1 MFEYDTDT
9 LKHVQ
14 EVQLMIFKDFIE
26 ICEKND
32 LEYYAYGG
40 TVLGAIR
47 HKGFIPWDDDIDI
60 LMFREDYEKFL
71 KIMGETKSSKYELLN
86 IDKNEDYH
94 YMFSKMSL
102 KGTSFRNYW
111 CLEKSFNVGIN
122 IDIFIFYY
130 IPSKDFSF
138 SI

>member
-86 IDKNEDYH
+86 ID
-94 YMFSKMSL
+94 
-102 KGTSFRNYW
+102 
-111 CLEKSFNVGIN
+111 
-122 IDIFIFYY
+122 
-130 IPSKDFSF
+130 
-138 SI
+138 